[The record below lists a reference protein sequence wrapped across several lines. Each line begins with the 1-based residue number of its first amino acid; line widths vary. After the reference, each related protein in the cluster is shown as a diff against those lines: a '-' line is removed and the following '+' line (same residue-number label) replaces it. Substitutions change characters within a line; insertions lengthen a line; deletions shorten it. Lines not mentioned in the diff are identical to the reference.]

1 MIDKFY
7 LKSHFKQIMQSLI
20 DQCRLVLQNSV
31 AECESNW
38 IALSGGLDSS
48 ILAHLLK
55 DQKPQTMTIITKD
68 FLGTDLTYAQ
78 IISKHMGLSLSL
90 MQVSMEELLDSINET
105 IKILGNFNDIEIRN
119 SIVPYI
125 YLNLLKKQGVN
136 SVISGDGADELFA
149 GYNFLLKKSE
159 KEMDGELKRIKRIM
173 HFPSKDI
180 ARSLNM
186 KVEMPFLNEEVIK
199 FSDTIP
205 ISKKINL
212 KEGKKYGKFIL
223 REAFERNLPTNI
235 VWREKSPMQDGSGT
249 VNLTGL
255 FNTVITDGMFLQ
267 KKTKILEEDGIYI
280 RTKESLHYYE
290 CFRKSNSVTCSNSDK
305 KCPDCNYD
313 IRLDSKFCRM
323 CGKFPII

>member
-1 MIDKFY
+1 ME
-7 LKSHFKQIMQSLI
+7 SEI
-20 DQCRLVLQNSV
+20 DQCKKVLDNAITNCKS
-31 AECESNW
+31 EW

-48 ILAHLLK
+48 ILAYLLK
-55 DQKPQTMTIITKD
+55 DQKPQAITIITKD

-78 IISKHMGLSLSL
+78 IIAKHTELSLSL
-90 MQVSMEELLDSINET
+90 MQVSMEDMLDSINET
-105 IKILGNFNDIEIRN
+105 IRILGNFNDIEIRN

-125 YLNLLKKQGVN
+125 YLSSLKKKGVN
-136 SVISGDGADELFA
+136 SVITGDGADEIFA

-159 KEMDGELKRIKRIM
+159 AELDIELDRIKKIM

-180 ARSLNM
+180 AKSLNM
-186 KVEMPFLNEEVIK
+186 EVETPFLNEDVIK

-205 ISKKINL
+205 ISKKINF
-212 KEGKKYGKFIL
+212 KDGEKFGKFIL
-223 REAFERNLPTNI
+223 RETFENELPGNI
-235 VWREKSPMQDGSGT
+235 IWRKKSPMQDGSGT
-249 VNLTGL
+249 VNLTSL
-255 FNTVITDGMFLQ
+255 FNTIITDEIFSA
-267 KKTKILEEDGIYI
+267 KKTKILEEDGVYI

-323 CGKFPII
+323 CGKFPIL